1 MASFE
6 ADVAP
11 GAADEASEASAA
23 PDAGEDSDDAFIA
36 ALEARLE
43 RNETEDDEPEH
54 DAVSE
59 DVLPFCEPGF
69 RWAGVC
75 KARLRVSRS

>member
-23 PDAGEDSDDAFIA
+23 PVIA

-69 RWAGVC
+69 QWAGVC